1 VSADSTVTITATFNE
16 RVKPTPSITLDFA
29 GAFND
34 ITDSLMTIANNDSS
48 IWTLTIDSIPSGI
61 ENQGNVG
68 ISITA
73 EDLATNTLDTT
84 IITDTLYVDNTVTI
98 ADFSYINISQED
110 SIGNVGI
117 GDDVIQITV
126 QMNEPIIVYDPIP
139 ALNYTYAGGSGKSV
153 NGVIAQSSSNGDS
166 VWVFQI
172 TLQDTV
178 HNDGPLNITLVAK
191 DRSNNDVTN
200 FTNNTLF
207 QVDNK
212 HPADFAVGA
221 DSVFGNNAVQG
232 WINGATDSVGVVIP
246 IQMNSEDST
255 LFLGGKINI
264 QFYNLTRGVAWVTVG
279 AQDSIEQAGDEI
291 FYRTIAEI
299 KAAMPPGTGLME
311 GDSLEIRASITDRH
325 GNLTYGVDTVSTPK
339 LVYDP

>member
-1 VSADSTVTITATFNE
+1 MYYDTTGSSVTVTFSQLFVSADSTVTITATFNE
-16 RVKPTPSITLDFA
+16 RVLPTPTISLDFA

-34 ITDSLMTIANNDSS
+34 IMDSSMTIVDNDSS
-48 IWTLTIDSIPSGI
+48 IWTLTTQIPAGI

-117 GDDVIQITV
+117 GDDVIQVTV
-126 QMNEPIIVYDPIP
+126 QMNEPIVVYDPIP
-139 ALNYTYAGGSGKSV
+139 ALNYTYAGGSGNSV
-153 NGVIAQSSSNGDS
+153 DGVIAQSSSNGDS

-207 QVDNK
+207 QVDNN

-221 DSVFGNNAVQG
+221 TSVFGNNAVQG
-232 WINGATDSVGVVIP
+232 WINGATDSIGVVIP
-246 IQMNSEDST
+246 IQTNAEDST
-255 LFLGGKINI
+255 LFWAVI
-264 QFYNLTRGVAWVTVG
+264 Q
-279 AQDSIEQAGDEI
+279 I
-291 FYRTIAEI
+291 FNFIILLAVW
-299 KAAMPPGTGLME
+299 PG
-311 GDSLEIRASITDRH
+311 
-325 GNLTYGVDTVSTPK
+325 
-339 LVYDP
+339 